1 MTDVQQMQ
9 PVINSIVEESNGDAR
24 SCINRVQIY
33 VTSKNFAKTKES
45 YTNPSSS
52 IIQLQAKDAF

>member
-1 MTDVQQMQ
+1 MQ

-24 SCINRVQIY
+24 SCLNRVQIY
-33 VTSKNFAKTKES
+33 VTSKNYAKTKAGS
-45 YTNPSSS
+45 TNPSSS